1 MADLLNIG
9 LSALLTQQR
18 ALTTTS
24 NNIANA
30 NTPGYTRQ
38 RVELE
43 QRQAQRLGSDYLGT
57 GVDITTVRRMSD
69 DLLAGQLRSASGSF
83 GRADAFVS
91 LAESLDNML
100 ADSNAGL
107 TATMQSFVN
116 SLQDVANDPSSSSS
130 RQALLADANNL
141 VSRFKS
147 MDQQMTV
154 LSDEVRTRLTSTA
167 DSVTTIGKQLA
178 DINKRLVEAGSAS
191 GKNSPSDLLDKR
203 DQLLEQ
209 LSGLVQVSTAQQRD
223 GTTSVFIGSGQV
235 LVLGSDSAT
244 IKVTPGTADPLQPQ
258 IVLSG
263 LGPNVNVTQFIT
275 GGDLGG
281 TLDFSREMLA
291 PARSQL
297 GRIVVGLVDT
307 VNQAHRSG
315 VDAEGQLGG
324 DFFSISAPQAFSAGT
339 NTGTGSVAVTITG
352 VAALEPT
359 NYKLSYDGATYTL
372 QRADNGAVVPM
383 TGAGT
388 AGSPFVANGLSIVVS
403 GTPAANDQFLLKP
416 LEDVAGTM
424 KLLLTRPADIAA
436 AAPTRTNAALGNVG
450 TASISAGQVID
461 ATNVNLLSTSTIQF
475 INDTTYSV
483 NGAGTF
489 AYTPGA
495 NIDLNGT
502 RVQITGTPVAGD
514 QFVIQANSGGTG
526 DNRNIQSM
534 IDRLGQGTFNGNISL
549 QTASAALITDVG
561 SRTAEITTQRD
572 VQQSVFNQ
580 SKDRLESVRG
590 VNLDEEAADMLKF
603 QQLYQAAAKMMTV
616 ADTLFQTVLQ
626 ALRG

>member
-9 LSALLTQQR
+9 LSALLSQQR

-30 NTPGYTRQ
+30 NTPGYSRQ
-38 RVELE
+38 RVELAE
-43 QRQAQRLGSDYLGT
+43 RQAQRIGSDFVGT
-57 GVDITTVRRMSD
+57 GVNITTVRRMSD
-69 DLLAGQLRSASGSF
+69 DLLAGQLRNASGSF
-83 GRADAFVS
+83 SRADAFVS

-100 ADSNAGL
+100 ADSDTGL

-130 RQALLADANNL
+130 RQALLAEANNL
-141 VSRFKS
+141 VARFKT
-147 MDQQMTV
+147 MDQQLTS
-154 LSDEVRTRLTSTA
+154 LSDEVRTRLTASA

-178 DINKRLVEAGSAS
+178 DINKRLIEAGSAS
-191 GKNSPSDLLDKR
+191 GKVAPSDLLDQR

-209 LSGLVQVSTAQQRD
+209 LSSLVQVSTVQQRD

-244 IKVTPGTADPLQPQ
+244 VKVTPGTADPSQPQ

-263 LGPNVNVTQFIT
+263 LGNNVNVTQFIT
-275 GGDLGG
+275 GGELGG

-307 VNQAHRSG
+307 VNQVHRSG
-315 VDAEGQLGG
+315 MDAEGQLGG
-324 DFFSISAPQAFSAGT
+324 NFFSIAGPQTYPAST
-339 NTGTGSVAVTITG
+339 NTGTGSLAVTITG

-359 NYKLSYDGATYTL
+359 NYKISYDGTNYTL
-372 QRADNGAVVPM
+372 QRVDSGAVVPM

-388 AGSPFVANGLSIVVS
+388 VANPFVANGLSIVVS
-403 GTPAANDQFLLKP
+403 GAPAANDQFLLKP
-416 LEDVAGTM
+416 LEQVAGTLQ
-424 KLLLTRPADIAA
+424 LLVTRPADIAA
-436 AAPTRTNAALGNVG
+436 AAPTRTSAALANVG

-461 ATNVNLLSTSTIQF
+461 ATNVNLLSTATIQF
-475 INDTTYSV
+475 INATTYSV
-483 NGAGTF
+483 NGAGAF

-495 NIDLNGT
+495 NIDINGT

-514 QFVIQANSGGTG
+514 QFVIQSNAGGTG
-526 DNRNIQSM
+526 DNRNVQTM
-534 IDRLGQGTFNGNISL
+534 IDRLGQSVFNGNINL
-549 QTASAALITDVG
+549 QTATAALITDVG

-572 VQQSVFNQ
+572 VQKSVLDQ

-616 ADTLFQTVLQ
+616 ADTLFQTVLA
-626 ALRG
+626 ALRA